1 MKFKENPLLEVIQ
14 EYVLF
19 LGKFT
24 KENGD
29 KKLIAIGNPSGIFN
43 IKDNKTTNVVNHY
56 NVDQ

>member
-19 LGKFT
+19 LDKVT

-29 KKLIAIGNPSGIFN
+29 KKSIAIGNPSDIFN
-43 IKDNKTTNVVNHY
+43 IKDNKATNVVNHY